1 MKILILVLMLMV
13 SGCVSLPSDS
23 FAVQYATIK
32 LIEESEVEASSVMET
47 TDRVREIVE
56 EDEELSMLSLASGF
70 RESVDLS
77 SLSAS
82 DRLLVDAVISRI
94 QDTISKG
101 VDSRESFFG
110 TEQKITVLRLL
121 DSIDEAAMIYGED

>member
-32 LIEESEVEASSVMET
+32 LIEESEVKASSIMET

-56 EDEELSMLSLASGF
+56 EDGDLSMLSLASGF

-82 DRLLVDAVISRI
+82 DRLLVNAVISRI
-94 QDTISKG
+94 QDTISKE
-101 VDSRESFFG
+101 VDSRESFFR